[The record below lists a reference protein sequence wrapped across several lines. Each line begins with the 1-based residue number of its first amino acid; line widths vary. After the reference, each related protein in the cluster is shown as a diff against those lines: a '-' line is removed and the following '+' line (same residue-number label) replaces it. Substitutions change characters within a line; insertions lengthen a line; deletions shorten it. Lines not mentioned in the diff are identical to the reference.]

1 MSDSYNGW
9 KNWETWNTNYW
20 LTQDQESQKALD
32 QMLSPEAIQE
42 SVEYNLLE
50 EEPAGLKKDLLTASL
65 SMVDWREIFEAN
77 KEVVR

>member
-9 KNWETWNTNYW
+9 KNWETWNTNNW